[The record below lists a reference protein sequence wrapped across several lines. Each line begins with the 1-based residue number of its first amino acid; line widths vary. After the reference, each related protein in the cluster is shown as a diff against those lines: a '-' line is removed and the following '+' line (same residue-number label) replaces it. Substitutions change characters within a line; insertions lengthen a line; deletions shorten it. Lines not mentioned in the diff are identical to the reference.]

1 MRPTLFLSLYFV
13 HILLMM
19 FTIVFVLLS
28 SFPFLLSLPLP
39 NDTVVSAR
47 LLDAQLQNLGFNTFS
62 RPITSGV
69 PYDAKVPKTLNGV
82 KVSAMRLRSDSL
94 WHRGVQFYKEFEIP
108 KRVIE
113 HPFVERLVLVYQNL
127 GNLSNK
133 YYPLHG
139 YTYLAPVLGLLAYN
153 GTNLS
158 HSMVPELLH
167 IRAYK
172 NPILIKFS
180 NVNLPQ
186 SGSLSKCVY
195 FGLNGS
201 VQFDRL
207 LPNNVCSSF
216 QQGHFSIVVE
226 SKSVP
231 PSPHDP
237 NKKYDFCIL
246 IPCLV
251 GGFLLLVI
259 LGVVVGAVRRAKQG
273 ARIQHLEY
281 VADNSEALEIK
292 YIGGTKLPSAGRIR
306 TRPEIEHTYIF

>member
-259 LGVVVGAVRRAKQG
+259 LGVVVGAVRRAK
-273 ARIQHLEY
+273 
-281 VADNSEALEIK
+281 DEI
-292 YIGGTKLPSAGRIR
+292 
-306 TRPEIEHTYIF
+306 